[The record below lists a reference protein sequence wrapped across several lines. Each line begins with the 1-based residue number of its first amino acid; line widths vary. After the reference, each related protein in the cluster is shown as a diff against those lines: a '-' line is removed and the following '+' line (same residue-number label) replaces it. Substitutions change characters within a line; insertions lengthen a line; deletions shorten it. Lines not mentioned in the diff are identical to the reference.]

1 MILIVGG
8 AYQGKGELA
17 LTLAGGNKDRVLFN
31 IHDRIRSE
39 LHAGSSREEIES
51 ELLREAFGPEEMI
64 LTADEVGCGIV
75 PASAELREYRE
86 VTGRILCVL
95 AKEAREVYRVT
106 AGISQKIK
114 G

>member
-17 LTLAGGNKDRVLFN
+17 LKLAGGDRERIVFN
-31 IHDRIRSE
+31 VHERIQ
-39 LHAGSSREEIES
+39 AGLRAGKTREEMEA
-51 ELLREAFGPEEMI
+51 ELLLEASSKEEKI

-75 PASAELREYRE
+75 PVDAGLREYRE

-95 AKEAREVYRVT
+95 AKEAMEVYRMT
-106 AGISQKIK
+106 AGLPIQIK